1 MNKWIGSGKVSED
14 PIIKYD
20 GDKASF
26 IAFTIMVK
34 RNRRI
39 KEGDQPVDFIDC
51 ICTGHNARIAEAYLY
66 KGKKV
71 EVCGPLQSGHY
82 TAKDGRKVYTKTVFV
97 EDLSFGETKAEEEAR
112 LETEKTAEAT
122 GHPESAPD
130 GFTVEIPEGI
140 DSEIPFR

>member
-39 KEGDQPVDFIDC
+39 KEG
-51 ICTGHNARIAEAYLY
+51 
-66 KGKKV
+66 
-71 EVCGPLQSGHY
+71 
-82 TAKDGRKVYTKTVFV
+82 RKIYTKTVYA
-97 EDLSFGETKAEEEAR
+97 EEISFAETKAEEEER
-112 LETEKTAEAT
+112 QEKERRSQE
-122 GHPESAPD
+122 PEPAPPDYNFMDIPD
-130 GFTVEIPEGI
+130 GI
-140 DSEIPFR
+140 DGELPFC

>member
-1 MNKWIGSGKVSED
+1 MNKWIGSGKVSGD

-51 ICTGHNARIAEAYLY
+51 ICTGHNARIVEKYLY
-66 KGKKV
+66 KERKLKFAGRCNLDIIQTKRAGK
-71 EVCGPLQSGHY
+71 Y
-82 TAKDGRKVYTKTVFV
+82 TQRQYMQRKSASRKQ
-97 EDLSFGETKAEEEAR
+97 KRKRKNAR
-112 LETEKTAEAT
+112 RGNAGARSRNRRRLIM
-122 GHPESAPD
+122 
-130 GFTVEIPEGI
+130 VLWR
-140 DSEIPFR
+140 FRKE

>member
-14 PIIKYD
+14 PNIKYD

-51 ICTGHNARIAEAYLY
+51 ICTGHNDRIAEAYLR

-82 TAKDGRKVYTKTVFV
+82 TNKEGRKIYTKTVYAEEIIFA
-97 EDLSFGETKAEEEAR
+97 ETKAEEEER
-112 LETEKTAEAT
+112 QEKERQSQE
-122 GHPESAPD
+122 PEPAPPDYNFMDIPD
-130 GFTVEIPEGI
+130 GI
-140 DSEIPFR
+140 DGELPFC

>member
-1 MNKWIGSGKVSED
+1 MNKWIGSGKVSGD

-51 ICTGHNARIAEAYLY
+51 ICTGHNARIVEKYLY

-82 TAKDGRKVYTKTVFV
+82 TDKEGRKNIHKDSICRGNQLRGNKSGRGRTP
-97 EDLSFGETKAEEEAR
+97 GEGTPGPGAG
-112 LETEKTAEAT
+112 T
-122 GHPESAPD
+122 GAA
-130 GFTVEIPEGI
+130 
-140 DSEIPFR
+140 

>member
-82 TAKDGRKVYTKTVFV
+82 TNKEGRKIYTKTVY
-97 EDLSFGETKAEEEAR
+97 AEEISLHFNAGR
-112 LETEKTAEAT
+112 N
-122 GHPESAPD
+122 H
-130 GFTVEIPEGI
+130 EIKNC
-140 DSEIPFR
+140 

>member
-39 KEGDQPVDFIDC
+39 KEGDQPVFYRL
-51 ICTGHNARIAEAYLY
+51 HLY
-66 KGKKV
+66 RPQCQDRGSISLQGK
-71 EVCGPLQSGHY
+71 
-82 TAKDGRKVYTKTVFV
+82 
-97 EDLSFGETKAEEEAR
+97 
-112 LETEKTAEAT
+112 
-122 GHPESAPD
+122 ES
-130 GFTVEIPEGI
+130 
-140 DSEIPFR
+140 